1 MELLNTESGEI
12 DWISGHVNGTCK
24 WIWELTRREIG
35 WCEIASNNNDVGI
48 PVGIV
53 TTLDFTRYQEY
64 ANDNEKDSIE
74 KILEY
79 YI

>member
-35 WCEIASNNNDVGI
+35 WCEIASNNNDVLGSNRGR
-48 PVGIV
+48 V
-53 TTLDFTRYQEY
+53 DKCERE
-64 ANDNEKDSIE
+64 
-74 KILEY
+74 
-79 YI
+79 